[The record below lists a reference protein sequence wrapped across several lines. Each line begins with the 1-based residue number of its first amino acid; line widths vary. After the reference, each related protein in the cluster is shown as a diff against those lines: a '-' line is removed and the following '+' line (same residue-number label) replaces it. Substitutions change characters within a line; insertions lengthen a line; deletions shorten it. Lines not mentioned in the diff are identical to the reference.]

1 MMKRYAIAVNSVA
14 LLASFSVG
22 LYLVYMVTQRQHLTE
37 RVDPTQRVV
46 ILGTIVNVEKD
57 IVTLEYAF
65 AENEWQAE
73 IILTVD
79 TTFHFS
85 QPLVRDNGVIYGRKV
100 TAASR
105 ADLASGM
112 RVVADWVLQEG
123 VGYIANDI
131 IIVDQNATTLLY
143 EYRTSKSY
151 AHH

>member
-22 LYLVYMVTQRQHLTE
+22 LYLVYMVTQPQHLTE

-79 TTFHFS
+79 TTFDFS

-143 EYRTSKSY
+143 
-151 AHH
+151 

>member
-22 LYLVYMVTQRQHLTE
+22 LYLVYMVTQPQHLTE

-143 EYRTSKSY
+143 
-151 AHH
+151 